1 MQAEGRGRK
10 REVRSLLG
18 FYLEAVGAKRFFQ
31 SLGEM
36 AQAVLLDSRFLF
48 QHRRLSPSLADRFYS
63 DLGQPD
69 KIGDPFLQ
77 EFTRAALEAP
87 FPVVLGGHS
96 LVSGGMLALLEI
108 YQQGR
113 QPSSP
118 RPFD

>member
-18 FYLEAVGAKRFFQ
+18 FYLEAVGARRFFQ

-36 AQAVLLDSRFLF
+36 AQAVLLDSRVLL
-48 QHRRLSPSLADRFYS
+48 QHRRLSPSAADRFYS

-87 FPVVLGGHS
+87 FPVVMGGHS
-96 LVSGGMLALLEI
+96 LVSGGLLALLEI
-108 YQQGR
+108 YKQGR
-113 QPSSP
+113 
-118 RPFD
+118 